1 MNGEEV
7 KMDAVEREG
16 EDGKVSTEEL
26 VDEKGEQLYLLT
38 TNKIRMCYAKF
49 FTGKCD
55 NTSCKYDHNTKTMED
70 QYKLV
75 MAAKNNWK

>member
-1 MNGEEV
+1 V
-7 KMDAVEREG
+7 KEADRQDKDISDE
-16 EDGKVSTEEL
+16 SII
-26 VDEKGEQLYLLT
+26 DEKGEQLYLLT

-55 NTSCKYDHNTKTMED
+55 NISCRYDHDTKTMEE

-75 MAAKNNWK
+75 MAAKGAWK

>member
-7 KMDAVEREG
+7 RMEAVEREG
-16 EDGKVSTEEL
+16 EDEKGSSEDL
-26 VDEKGEQLYLLT
+26 VDEKQLYLLT

-49 FTGKCD
+49 FTGKCES
-55 NTSCKYDHNTKTMED
+55 TSCKYDHNTKTMED